1 MAFDPKVN
9 FLGEDYANPIVM
21 ASGTFGCGEIY
32 RDLLDYRQI
41 GGFATKA
48 VTPLPRTG
56 NKPQRIVET
65 PSGMLNAIGLQ
76 NEGLEAFISEKLI
89 KFIDYNCKIWVNV
102 SGSSFDDYKAV
113 VEKLSDDDRF
123 HAFEINVS
131 CPNVSHGGM
140 TIGTSC
146 QDVESLTK
154 ILKNATKKPIIVKLT
169 PNVTNIA
176 ELAKA
181 AENGGADALT
191 VANTF
196 LGMSIDINK
205 RKPTLANITGGL
217 SGPAIKPLSLR
228 CVWQVK
234 QTVKIP
240 IAGCGGVWTGKDV
253 IEFMMAG
260 ASIVQVGTAIFANPL
275 APAEMMEWVNNWAS
289 VEGIKNL
296 EEIVGVAH
304 ECK

>member
-1 MAFDPKVN
+1 MAFDPKIR
-9 FLGEDYANPIVM
+9 FLGEEYANPIVM

-32 RDLLDYRQI
+32 KDLLDYKHI

-102 SGSSFDDYKAV
+102 SGSSFEDYKTV
-113 VEKLSDDDRF
+113 VEKLSGDDRF

-154 ILKNATKKPIIVKLT
+154 ILKNATKKPITVKLT
-169 PNVTNIA
+169 PNVTNIT

-196 LGMSIDINK
+196 LGMSIDIGK

-234 QTVKIP
+234 QAVKIP

-253 IEFMMAG
+253 IEYMMAG
-260 ASIVQVGTAIFANPL
+260 ASIVQVGTALFANPL
-275 APAEMMEWVNNWAS
+275 APVEMMEWLNSWAT

-304 ECK
+304 EC

>member
-1 MAFDPKVN
+1 MAFDPKVS
-9 FLGEDYANPIVM
+9 FLGEEYANPIVM
-21 ASGTFGCGEIY
+21 ASGTFGCGEVY
-32 RDLLDYRQI
+32 KDLLDYRHI

-76 NEGLEAFISEKLI
+76 NEGLDAFISEKLI
-89 KFIDYNCKIWVNV
+89 KFIDCNCKIWVNV

-146 QDVESLTK
+146 HDVESLTK
-154 ILKNATKKPIIVKLT
+154 ILKNITRKPIIVKLT

-205 RKPTLANITGGL
+205 RRPTLANITGGL

-228 CVWQVK
+228 CVWQVR
-234 QTVKIP
+234 QAVKIP
-240 IAGCGGVWTGKDV
+240 IAGCGGVWSGKDI

-260 ASIVQVGTAIFANPL
+260 ASIVQIGTAIFANPL
-275 APAEMMEWVNNWAS
+275 APVEMMNWVNAWAA
-289 VEGIKNL
+289 EKGIKNL

-304 ECK
+304 ER